1 MAFSPL
7 SPHFVRHLPRRGRQ
21 AVSFRNHFL
30 TCPTGEGVSECN
42 ELTEGEINLKYSLHF
57 LSKDTLMRNSSK
69 IIFMICSILL
79 ISGIC
84 LRLALPSSTP
94 LRLPQPTPTQSILLL
109 PLDSRPVCSTM
120 VQKLGALAG
129 LNVILPPKAC
139 LDNYRTPS
147 DRQKLLQ
154 WLQINQSKYDYSII
168 SADNLLHGGLL
179 AARMNTA
186 TPTEEDALLKHLQQ
200 LSPAKQQAIFS
211 VIPRLLV
218 SDQLLPDRWYQ
229 YQLMRYS
236 QLADM
241 VRITGSFALTQ
252 ELRRTEAKIP
262 AKVLDKYRS
271 RYQQSD
277 RFNLGLLQL
286 ATDDRQI
293 TFGQDDASPI
303 GLPHASAV
311 KIQSSIAA
319 QKLQQQA
326 QLTYGADEIASL
338 LLTRYYLQQSSWQ
351 PKVYLHYTSP
361 KAEGADMPY
370 MAVCVGA
377 ALRNQLK
384 LMGASE
390 ASTPD
395 SADLICYVNCG
406 NDDFRPSAKQAQE
419 LQQMLDK
426 GYKVAL
432 IDSSANF
439 EAEELML
446 PQLLANNVQINK
458 LAAYAAWN
466 TFSNSSGTALAQGLL
481 FCGRLRQL
489 QTAGADTERLAAL
502 YAANLNFTAER
513 ILEDYYY
520 QKLVHP
526 KLRQKLEAFGIN
538 PVELASEDKTKTEQY
553 IQGKLSL
560 QAYKLLH
567 DNLGRTPFY
576 QQNGHSYYLRDL
588 SVGTKLPWARIFEV
602 ELQVWT
608 DTGVKTE

>member
-1 MAFSPL
+1 
-7 SPHFVRHLPRRGRQ
+7 
-21 AVSFRNHFL
+21 
-30 TCPTGEGVSECN
+30 
-42 ELTEGEINLKYSLHF
+42 
-57 LSKDTLMRNSSK
+57 MRNSSK
-69 IIFMICSILL
+69 IIFIICTIML

-84 LRLALPSSTP
+84 LRLALPSSIP
-94 LRLPQPTPTQSILLL
+94 LKLKQPTPTQSILLL

-129 LNVILPPKAC
+129 LNVILPPKSY
-139 LDNYRTPS
+139 LDNYQTPS
-147 DRQKLLQ
+147 DRQKLFP
-154 WLQINQSKYDYSII
+154 WLQKNQPLYDYSII

-186 TPTEEDALLKHLQQ
+186 TPTEEDALLEQMRQ
-200 LSPAKQQAIFS
+200 LAPAKQQAIFS

-262 AKVLDKYRS
+262 PKVLEKYRS

-277 RFNLGLLQL
+277 RFNLGLLKL
-286 ATDDRQI
+286 ATDDRRI

-311 KIQSSIAA
+311 RLQSSIAA
-319 QKLQQQA
+319 QKMQQQA

-338 LLTRYYLQQSSWQ
+338 LLVRYYLQQSNWQ
-351 PKVYLHYTSP
+351 PKVYLKYASAHS
-361 KAEGADMPY
+361 EGADMPY

-377 ALRNQLK
+377 ALRNQLQ
-384 LMGASE
+384 LIGATE
-390 ASTPD
+390 VTTPAA
-395 SADLICYVNCG
+395 ADLICYINCG
-406 NDDFRPSAKQAQE
+406 NDDYRPSAKQAQE
-419 LQQMLDK
+419 IQQLLNQ

-439 EAEELML
+439 EAEELLL
-446 PQLLANNVQINK
+446 PQLLAHNVQINR

-489 QTAGADTERLAAL
+489 QAAGADIERLAAL

-526 KLRQKLEAFGIN
+526 PLRQTLEAFGTN
-538 PVELASEDKTKTEQY
+538 PVELDSEDKTATEQY

-560 QAYKLLH
+560 QAYRLLH

-576 QQNGHSYYLRDL
+576 QQNGQRYYLRDL
-588 SVGTKLPWARIFEV
+588 SVGVKLPWARIFEA
-602 ELQVWT
+602 ELQVCT
-608 DTGVKTE
+608 HTGVKTE

>member
-1 MAFSPL
+1 
-7 SPHFVRHLPRRGRQ
+7 
-21 AVSFRNHFL
+21 
-30 TCPTGEGVSECN
+30 
-42 ELTEGEINLKYSLHF
+42 
-57 LSKDTLMRNSSK
+57 MRNSSK
-69 IIFMICSILL
+69 IIFIICTIML
-79 ISGIC
+79 ISGIY
-84 LRLALPSSTP
+84 LRLSLPSSTP
-94 LRLPQPTPTQSILLL
+94 LQLAQPTSTQSVLLL

-120 VQKLGALAG
+120 VQKLGTLAG
-129 LNVILPPKAC
+129 LNVILPPKSY
-139 LDNYRTPS
+139 LDNYQTPS
-147 DRQKLLQ
+147 DRQKLFQ
-154 WLQINQSKYDYSII
+154 WLQTNQLLCDYSII

-186 TPTEEDALLKHLQQ
+186 TPSEEDQLQE
-200 LSPAKQQAIFS
+200 LPITKQQAIFS

-277 RFNLGLLQL
+277 RFNLGLLKL

-311 KIQSSIAA
+311 RLQSSITA
-319 QKLQQQA
+319 QQKQKQA
-326 QLTYGADEIASL
+326 QLTYGADEIATM
-338 LLTRYYLQQSSWQ
+338 LLTRYYLQQSGWQ
-351 PKVYLHYTSP
+351 PKVYLHYASP
-361 KAEGADMPY
+361 EAEGTDMPY

-390 ASTPD
+390 VSTPD

-406 NDDFRPSAKQAQE
+406 NDDYRPSAKQAQE
-419 LQQMLDK
+419 IQQLLDQ
-426 GYKVAL
+426 GYKIAL
-432 IDSSANF
+432 VDSSANF
-439 EAEELML
+439 EAEELLL
-446 PQLLANNVQINK
+446 PQLLANNVQVNK

-489 QTAGADTERLAAL
+489 QAAGASADQLAAL

-526 KLRQKLEAFGIN
+526 KLRQTLEAFGTN
-538 PVELASEDKTKTEQY
+538 PVELDSEDKTVTEQY

-576 QQNGHSYYLRDL
+576 QQNGQSYYLRDL
-588 SVGTKLPWARIFEV
+588 TVGAKLPWARIFEA
-602 ELQVWT
+602 ELQLWT
-608 DTGVKTE
+608 HTGVKTE

>member
-1 MAFSPL
+1 
-7 SPHFVRHLPRRGRQ
+7 
-21 AVSFRNHFL
+21 
-30 TCPTGEGVSECN
+30 
-42 ELTEGEINLKYSLHF
+42 
-57 LSKDTLMRNSSK
+57 MRNSSK
-69 IIFMICSILL
+69 IIFIICTIML

-94 LRLPQPTPTQSILLL
+94 LRLKQQPPTQSILLL

-154 WLQINQSKYDYSII
+154 WLQTNQPKYDYSII

-179 AARMNTA
+179 SARMNTA
-186 TPTEEDALLKHLQQ
+186 TPSEEDELLEQ
-200 LSPAKQQAIFS
+200 LPITRQQAIFS

-262 AKVLDKYRS
+262 PKVLEKYRS

-277 RFNLGLLQL
+277 RFNLGLLKL
-286 ATDDRQI
+286 ATDDRRI

-311 KIQSSIAA
+311 KLQSSIAA

-338 LLTRYYLQQSSWQ
+338 LLVRYYLQQSNWQ
-351 PKVYLHYTSP
+351 PKVYLNYASP
-361 KAEGADMPY
+361 KTESADMPY

-384 LMGASE
+384 LIGASE
-390 ASTPD
+390 VSTPD

-419 LQQMLDK
+419 LQQMLDQD
-426 GYKVAL
+426 YKVAL
-432 IDSSANF
+432 IDSSTNF
-439 EAEELML
+439 EAEELLL
-446 PQLLANNVQINK
+446 PQLLANNVPINK

-489 QTAGADTERLAAL
+489 QTAGADPERLAAL
-502 YAANLNFTAER
+502 FATNLNFTAER

-526 KLRQKLEAFGIN
+526 QLRQTLEAFGTN
-538 PVELASEDKTKTEQY
+538 PVELDSEDKTATEQY

-576 QQNGHSYYLRDL
+576 QQNGQSYYLRDL
-588 SVGTKLPWARIFEV
+588 SVGAKLPWARIFEV

-608 DTGVKTE
+608 HTGVKTE

>member
-1 MAFSPL
+1 
-7 SPHFVRHLPRRGRQ
+7 
-21 AVSFRNHFL
+21 
-30 TCPTGEGVSECN
+30 
-42 ELTEGEINLKYSLHF
+42 
-57 LSKDTLMRNSSK
+57 MRNSSK
-69 IIFMICSILL
+69 IIFIICSILL

-94 LRLPQPTPTQSILLL
+94 LRLTQQPPTQSILLL

-154 WLQINQSKYDYSII
+154 WLQTNQPKYDYSII

-186 TPTEEDALLKHLQQ
+186 TPALLKQLQQ
-200 LSPAKQQAIFS
+200 LSPTKQQAIFS

-277 RFNLGLLQL
+277 RFNLGLLKL

-311 KIQSSIAA
+311 RLQSSIAA

-326 QLTYGADEIASL
+326 QLTYGADEIAAM
-338 LLTRYYLQQSSWQ
+338 LLTRYYLQQSGWQ
-351 PKVYLHYTSP
+351 PKVYLHYASP

-384 LMGASE
+384 LIGASE
-390 ASTPD
+390 ANTPD
-395 SADLICYVNCG
+395 SADLICYINCG

-419 LQQMLDK
+419 LQQMLDQ

-439 EAEELML
+439 EAEELLL
-446 PQLLANNVQINK
+446 PQLLAHNVQINK

-489 QTAGADTERLAAL
+489 QTAGAAADRLAAL

-526 KLRQKLEAFGIN
+526 KLRQTLESFGTN
-538 PVELASEDKTKTEQY
+538 PVELDSENKTATEQY

-576 QQNGHSYYLRDL
+576 QQNGQSYYLSDL
-588 SVGTKLPWARIFEV
+588 SVGAKLPWARIFEA

-608 DTGVKTE
+608 HTGLKTE

>member
-1 MAFSPL
+1 
-7 SPHFVRHLPRRGRQ
+7 
-21 AVSFRNHFL
+21 
-30 TCPTGEGVSECN
+30 
-42 ELTEGEINLKYSLHF
+42 
-57 LSKDTLMRNSSK
+57 MRNLSK
-69 IIFMICSILL
+69 IILIICSILL
-79 ISGIC
+79 VTGLC
-84 LRLALPSSTP
+84 LHQALPSSIP
-94 LRLPQPTPTQSILLL
+94 LRLAQPTPTQSILLL

-129 LNVILPPKAC
+129 LNVILPPKSY
-139 LDNYRTPS
+139 LDNYQTPS
-147 DRQKLLQ
+147 DRQKLFP
-154 WLQINQSKYDYSII
+154 WLQKNQLLCDYSII

-186 TPTEEDALLKHLQQ
+186 TPSEEDELLKQ
-200 LSPAKQQAIFS
+200 LRQLPITRQQAIFS

-262 AKVLDKYRS
+262 PKVLEKYRS

-277 RFNLGLLQL
+277 RFNLGLLKL
-286 ATDDRQI
+286 ATDDRRI

-311 KIQSSIAA
+311 KLQSSIAA

-326 QLTYGADEIASL
+326 QFTYGADEIASL
-338 LLTRYYLQQSSWQ
+338 LLVRYYLQQSSWQ
-351 PKVYLHYTSP
+351 PRVYLHYASP
-361 KAEGADMPY
+361 KAEGTDMPY

-377 ALRNQLK
+377 ALRNQLQ
-384 LMGASE
+384 LLGATE
-390 ASTPD
+390 VTTPAA
-395 SADLICYVNCG
+395 ADLICYINCG
-406 NDDFRPSAKQAQE
+406 NDDYRPSAKQAQE
-419 LQQMLDK
+419 IQQLLDQ

-432 IDSSANF
+432 VDSSANF
-439 EAEELML
+439 EAEELLL
-446 PQLLANNVQINK
+446 PQLLAHNVQINR

-489 QTAGADTERLAAL
+489 QAAGAAADQLAAL

-526 KLRQKLEAFGIN
+526 PLRQTLEAFGTN
-538 PVELASEDKTKTEQY
+538 PVELDSEDKTATEQY

-560 QAYKLLH
+560 QAYRLLH

-576 QQNGHSYYLRDL
+576 QQNGQSYYLRDL
-588 SVGTKLPWARIFEV
+588 TVGVKLPWARIFEA
-602 ELQVWT
+602 ELQVCT
-608 DTGVKTE
+608 HTGVKTE

>member
-1 MAFSPL
+1 
-7 SPHFVRHLPRRGRQ
+7 
-21 AVSFRNHFL
+21 
-30 TCPTGEGVSECN
+30 
-42 ELTEGEINLKYSLHF
+42 
-57 LSKDTLMRNSSK
+57 MRNSSK
-69 IIFMICSILL
+69 ILFIICSILL

-84 LRLALPSSTP
+84 LRLSLPSSTP
-94 LRLPQPTPTQSILLL
+94 LQLAQPTPTQSVLLL

-120 VQKLGALAG
+120 VQKLGTLAG
-129 LNVILPPKAC
+129 LNVILPPKSY
-139 LDNYRTPS
+139 LDNYQTPS
-147 DRQKLLQ
+147 DRQKLFP
-154 WLQINQSKYDYSII
+154 WLQKNQPLCDYSII

-186 TPTEEDALLKHLQQ
+186 TPSEEDELLKQ
-200 LSPAKQQAIFS
+200 LRQLPITKQQAIFS

-277 RFNLGLLQL
+277 RFNLGLLKL

-303 GLPHASAV
+303 GLPHASA
-311 KIQSSIAA
+311 IRLQSSITA
-319 QKLQQQA
+319 QQKQKQA
-326 QLTYGADEIASL
+326 QLTYGADEIATL
-338 LLTRYYLQQSSWQ
+338 LLTRYYLQQSGWQ
-351 PKVYLHYTSP
+351 PKVYLHYASP
-361 KAEGADMPY
+361 EAEGADMPY

-384 LMGASE
+384 LIGVSE
-390 ASTPD
+390 VSTPD

-406 NDDFRPSAKQAQE
+406 NDDFRPSAKQVQE
-419 LQQMLDK
+419 LRQMLDQ

-432 IDSSANF
+432 VDSSANF
-439 EAEELML
+439 EAEELLL
-446 PQLLANNVQINK
+446 PQLLANNVQVNK

-489 QTAGADTERLAAL
+489 QAAGAAAEQLAAL
-502 YAANLNFTAER
+502 YAANLSFTTER

-526 KLRQKLEAFGIN
+526 QLRQKLEAFGIN
-538 PVELASEDKTKTEQY
+538 PVELDSEDKTATEQY

-576 QQNGHSYYLRDL
+576 QQNGQSYYLRDL
-588 SVGTKLPWARIFEV
+588 SVGAKLPWARIFEV

-608 DTGVKTE
+608 DTGVKTK

>member
-1 MAFSPL
+1 
-7 SPHFVRHLPRRGRQ
+7 
-21 AVSFRNHFL
+21 
-30 TCPTGEGVSECN
+30 
-42 ELTEGEINLKYSLHF
+42 
-57 LSKDTLMRNSSK
+57 MRNSSK
-69 IIFMICSILL
+69 IILTICSILL
-79 ISGIC
+79 VAGIC
-84 LRLALPSSTP
+84 LRLSLPSSTP
-94 LRLPQPTPTQSILLL
+94 LQLAQATPTQSVLLL

-129 LNVILPPKAC
+129 LNVILPPKSY
-139 LDNYRTPS
+139 LDNYQTPA
-147 DRQKLLQ
+147 DRQKLFQ
-154 WLQINQSKYDYSII
+154 WLQTNQLLCDYSII

-186 TPTEEDALLKHLQQ
+186 TPSEEDALLKQLQE
-200 LSPAKQQAIFS
+200 LPITKQQAIFS

-277 RFNLGLLQL
+277 RLNLGLLKL

-311 KIQSSIAA
+311 RLQSSITA
-319 QKLQQQA
+319 QQKQKQA
-326 QLTYGADEIASL
+326 QLTYGADEIATL
-338 LLTRYYLQQSSWQ
+338 LLTRYYLQQSGWQ
-351 PKVYLHYTSP
+351 PKVYLHYASP
-361 KAEGADMPY
+361 KAEGTDMPY

-390 ASTPD
+390 VSTPD

-406 NDDFRPSAKQAQE
+406 NDDFRPSAKQVQE
-419 LQQMLDK
+419 LLQMLDQ

-432 IDSSANF
+432 VDSSANF
-439 EAEELML
+439 EAEELLL
-446 PQLLANNVQINK
+446 PQLLANNVQVNK

-489 QTAGADTERLAAL
+489 QAAGANTERLAAL
-502 YAANLNFTAER
+502 YAANLSFTAER

-526 KLRQKLEAFGIN
+526 KLRQTLEAFGTN
-538 PVELASEDKTKTEQY
+538 PVKLDSEDKTATEQY

-576 QQNGHSYYLRDL
+576 QQNGQSYYLRDL
-588 SVGTKLPWARIFEV
+588 TVGAKLPWARIFEV

-608 DTGVKTE
+608 HTGVKTE

>member
-1 MAFSPL
+1 
-7 SPHFVRHLPRRGRQ
+7 
-21 AVSFRNHFL
+21 
-30 TCPTGEGVSECN
+30 
-42 ELTEGEINLKYSLHF
+42 
-57 LSKDTLMRNSSK
+57 MRNSSK
-69 IIFMICSILL
+69 IIFIICSILL

-94 LRLPQPTPTQSILLL
+94 LRLKQQPPTQSILLL

-154 WLQINQSKYDYSII
+154 WLQTNQPKYDYSII

-179 AARMNTA
+179 SARMNTA
-186 TPTEEDALLKHLQQ
+186 TPSEEDELLEQ
-200 LSPAKQQAIFS
+200 LPITRQQAIFS

-262 AKVLDKYRS
+262 PKVLEKYRS

-277 RFNLGLLQL
+277 RFNLGLLKL
-286 ATDDRQI
+286 ATDDRRI

-311 KIQSSIAA
+311 KLQSSIAA

-338 LLTRYYLQQSSWQ
+338 LLVRYYLQQSNWQ
-351 PKVYLHYTSP
+351 PKVYLHYASP

-384 LMGASE
+384 LIGASE
-390 ASTPD
+390 VSTPD

-419 LQQMLDK
+419 LQQMLDQD
-426 GYKVAL
+426 YKVAL
-432 IDSSANF
+432 IDSSTNF
-439 EAEELML
+439 EAEELLL
-446 PQLLANNVQINK
+446 PQLLANNVPINK

-489 QTAGADTERLAAL
+489 QTAGADPERLAAL
-502 YAANLNFTAER
+502 FAANLNFTAER

-526 KLRQKLEAFGIN
+526 QLRQTLEAFGTN
-538 PVELASEDKTKTEQY
+538 PVELDSEDKTATEQY

-576 QQNGHSYYLRDL
+576 QQNRQSYYLRDL
-588 SVGTKLPWARIFEV
+588 SVGAKLPWARIFEV

>member
-1 MAFSPL
+1 M
-7 SPHFVRHLPRRGRQ
+7 
-21 AVSFRNHFL
+21 
-30 TCPTGEGVSECN
+30 
-42 ELTEGEINLKYSLHF
+42 
-57 LSKDTLMRNSSK
+57 
-69 IIFMICSILL
+69 L

-94 LRLPQPTPTQSILLL
+94 LRLMQQPPTQSILLL

-154 WLQINQSKYDYSII
+154 WLQINQPKYDYSII

-186 TPTEEDALLKHLQQ
+186 TPAEEDALLKQLQQ
-200 LSPAKQQAIFS
+200 LSPTKQQAIFS

-277 RFNLGLLQL
+277 RFNLGLLKL
-286 ATDDRQI
+286 AKNDRQI

-311 KIQSSIAA
+311 RLQSSIAA
-319 QKLQQQA
+319 QQLQQQA

-338 LLTRYYLQQSSWQ
+338 LLTRYYLQQSGWQ
-351 PKVYLHYTSP
+351 PKVYLYYASP
-361 KAEGADMPY
+361 QAEGADMPY

-384 LMGASE
+384 LIGASE
-390 ASTPD
+390 VSTPD
-395 SADLICYVNCG
+395 SADLICYINCG

-419 LQQMLDK
+419 LQQMLNQ

-439 EAEELML
+439 EAEELLL
-446 PQLLANNVQINK
+446 PQLLSHNVQINK

-489 QTAGADTERLAAL
+489 QAAGANDERLAAL
-502 YAANLNFTAER
+502 YASNLNFTAER

-526 KLRQKLEAFGIN
+526 KLRQTLEAFGTDPI
-538 PVELASEDKTKTEQY
+538 ELDSEDKTATEQH

-576 QQNGHSYYLRDL
+576 RQNSRSYYLRDL

-608 DTGVKTE
+608 HTGVKTE

>member
-1 MAFSPL
+1 
-7 SPHFVRHLPRRGRQ
+7 
-21 AVSFRNHFL
+21 
-30 TCPTGEGVSECN
+30 
-42 ELTEGEINLKYSLHF
+42 
-57 LSKDTLMRNSSK
+57 MRNSSK
-69 IIFMICSILL
+69 ILFIICSIML

-94 LRLPQPTPTQSILLL
+94 LKLTQPAPTQSILLL
-109 PLDSRPVCSTM
+109 PLVSRPVCSTM

-154 WLQINQSKYDYSII
+154 WLQTNQPKYDYSII

-186 TPTEEDALLKHLQQ
+186 TPAEEDALLKQLQQ
-200 LSPAKQQAIFS
+200 FAPAKQQAIFS

-236 QLADM
+236 QLADI

-277 RFNLGLLQL
+277 RFNLGLLKL
-286 ATDDRQI
+286 ATDDRRI

-311 KIQSSIAA
+311 KLQSSIAA
-319 QKLQQQA
+319 QKLQQRRSSPTA
-326 QLTYGADEIASL
+326 QLQLQPCCS
-338 LLTRYYLQQSSWQ
+338 RYYLQQSSWQ
-351 PKVYLHYTSP
+351 PKVYLHYASP

-419 LQQMLDK
+419 LQQMLDQD
-426 GYKVAL
+426 YKVAL
-432 IDSSANF
+432 IDSSTNF
-439 EAEELML
+439 EADELLL
-446 PQLLANNVQINK
+446 PQLLANNVPINK

-502 YAANLNFTAER
+502 FAANLNFTAER

-526 KLRQKLEAFGIN
+526 QLRQKLEAFGIN
-538 PVELASEDKTKTEQY
+538 PVELDSEDKTATEQY

-576 QQNGHSYYLRDL
+576 QQNGQSYYLRDL
-588 SVGTKLPWARIFEV
+588 SVGAKLPWARIFEV

>member
-1 MAFSPL
+1 
-7 SPHFVRHLPRRGRQ
+7 
-21 AVSFRNHFL
+21 
-30 TCPTGEGVSECN
+30 
-42 ELTEGEINLKYSLHF
+42 
-57 LSKDTLMRNSSK
+57 MRNSSK
-69 IIFMICSILL
+69 IIFIICSIML

-94 LRLPQPTPTQSILLL
+94 LRLKQQPPTQSILLL

-154 WLQINQSKYDYSII
+154 WLQTNQPKYDYSII

-179 AARMNTA
+179 SARMNTA
-186 TPTEEDALLKHLQQ
+186 TPSEEDELLEQ
-200 LSPAKQQAIFS
+200 LPITRQQAIFS

-262 AKVLDKYRS
+262 PKVLEKYRS

-277 RFNLGLLQL
+277 RFNLSLLKL
-286 ATDDRQI
+286 ATDDRRI

-311 KIQSSIAA
+311 RLQSSIAA
-319 QKLQQQA
+319 QKMQQQA

-338 LLTRYYLQQSSWQ
+338 LLVRYYLQQSNWQ
-351 PKVYLHYTSP
+351 PKVYLYYASP
-361 KAEGADMPY
+361 KAESADMPY

-395 SADLICYVNCG
+395 SADLICYINCG

-419 LQQMLDK
+419 LKQMLDQ

-439 EAEELML
+439 EAEELLL
-446 PQLLANNVQINK
+446 PQLLAHNVQINR

-489 QTAGADTERLAAL
+489 QAAGAAADQLAAL

-526 KLRQKLEAFGIN
+526 QLRQTLEAFGTN
-538 PVELASEDKTKTEQY
+538 PVELDSEDKTATEQY

-560 QAYKLLH
+560 QAYRLLH

-576 QQNGHSYYLRDL
+576 QQNGQSYYLRDL
-588 SVGTKLPWARIFEV
+588 SVGAKLPWARIFEV

-608 DTGVKTE
+608 HTGVKTE

>member
-1 MAFSPL
+1 
-7 SPHFVRHLPRRGRQ
+7 
-21 AVSFRNHFL
+21 
-30 TCPTGEGVSECN
+30 
-42 ELTEGEINLKYSLHF
+42 
-57 LSKDTLMRNSSK
+57 MRNSSK
-69 IIFMICSILL
+69 IIFIICSILL

-84 LRLALPSSTP
+84 LRLVLPSSTP
-94 LRLPQPTPTQSILLL
+94 LRLKQQPPTQSILLL

-129 LNVILPPKAC
+129 LNVILPPKAY

-154 WLQINQSKYDYSII
+154 WLQTNQPKYDYSII

-179 AARMNTA
+179 SARMNTA
-186 TPTEEDALLKHLQQ
+186 TPSEEDELLEQ
-200 LSPAKQQAIFS
+200 LPITRQQAIFS

-262 AKVLDKYRS
+262 PKVLEKYRS

-277 RFNLGLLQL
+277 RFNLGLLKL
-286 ATDDRQI
+286 ATDDRRI

-311 KIQSSIAA
+311 KLQSSIAA

-338 LLTRYYLQQSSWQ
+338 LLVRYYLQQSNWQ
-351 PKVYLHYTSP
+351 PKVYLHYASP

-384 LMGASE
+384 LIGASE
-390 ASTPD
+390 VSTPD

-419 LQQMLDK
+419 LQQMLDQD
-426 GYKVAL
+426 YKVAL
-432 IDSSANF
+432 IDSSTNF
-439 EAEELML
+439 EAEELLL
-446 PQLLANNVQINK
+446 PQLLANNVPINK

-489 QTAGADTERLAAL
+489 QTAGADPKRLAAL
-502 YAANLNFTAER
+502 FAANLNFTAER

-526 KLRQKLEAFGIN
+526 QLRQTLEAFGTN
-538 PVELASEDKTKTEQY
+538 PVELDSEDKTATEQY

-576 QQNGHSYYLRDL
+576 QQNGQSYYLRDL
-588 SVGTKLPWARIFEV
+588 SVGAKLPWARIFEV

>member
-1 MAFSPL
+1 
-7 SPHFVRHLPRRGRQ
+7 
-21 AVSFRNHFL
+21 
-30 TCPTGEGVSECN
+30 
-42 ELTEGEINLKYSLHF
+42 
-57 LSKDTLMRNSSK
+57 MRNLSK
-69 IIFMICSILL
+69 IILIICSILL
-79 ISGIC
+79 VTGLC
-84 LRLALPSSTP
+84 LHQALPSSIP
-94 LRLPQPTPTQSILLL
+94 LKLKQPTPTQSILLL

-129 LNVILPPKAC
+129 LNVILPPKSY
-139 LDNYRTPS
+139 LDNYQTPS
-147 DRQKLLQ
+147 DRQKLFP
-154 WLQINQSKYDYSII
+154 WLQKNQPLYDCSII

-186 TPTEEDALLKHLQQ
+186 TPSEEDALLKQLQE
-200 LSPAKQQAIFS
+200 LPKTRQQAIFS

-277 RFNLGLLQL
+277 RFNMGLLTL
-286 ATDDRQI
+286 ATNDRRI

-311 KIQSSIAA
+311 RLQSSIAA

-338 LLTRYYLQQSSWQ
+338 LLVRYYLQQSNWQ
-351 PKVYLHYTSP
+351 PKVYLHYASP
-361 KAEGADMPY
+361 KAESADMPY

-384 LMGASE
+384 LIGASE
-390 ASTPD
+390 VSTPD

-419 LQQMLDK
+419 LQQMLNQ
-426 GYKVAL
+426 GYRVAL
-432 IDSSANF
+432 VDSSANF
-439 EAEELML
+439 EAEELLL
-446 PQLLANNVQINK
+446 PQLLANNVPINK

-489 QTAGADTERLAAL
+489 QTAGADPERLAAL
-502 YAANLNFTAER
+502 FAANLNFTAER

-526 KLRQKLEAFGIN
+526 QLRQTLEAFGTN
-538 PVELASEDKTKTEQY
+538 PVELDSEDKTATEQY

-567 DNLGRTPFY
+567 DNL
-576 QQNGHSYYLRDL
+576 
-588 SVGTKLPWARIFEV
+588 
-602 ELQVWT
+602 
-608 DTGVKTE
+608 

>member
-1 MAFSPL
+1 
-7 SPHFVRHLPRRGRQ
+7 
-21 AVSFRNHFL
+21 
-30 TCPTGEGVSECN
+30 
-42 ELTEGEINLKYSLHF
+42 
-57 LSKDTLMRNSSK
+57 MRNSSK
-69 IIFMICSILL
+69 IIFIICTIML

-84 LRLALPSSTP
+84 LRLALPSSIP
-94 LRLPQPTPTQSILLL
+94 LKLKQPTPTQSILLL

-129 LNVILPPKAC
+129 LNVILPPKSY
-139 LDNYRTPS
+139 LDNYQTPS
-147 DRQKLLQ
+147 DRQKLFP
-154 WLQINQSKYDYSII
+154 WLQKNQPLYDYSII

-186 TPTEEDALLKHLQQ
+186 TPTEEDALLEQMRQ
-200 LSPAKQQAIFS
+200 LAPAKQQAIFS

-262 AKVLDKYRS
+262 PKVLEKYRS

-277 RFNLGLLQL
+277 RFNLGLLKL
-286 ATDDRQI
+286 ATDDRRI

-311 KIQSSIAA
+311 RLQSSIAA
-319 QKLQQQA
+319 QKMQQQA

-338 LLTRYYLQQSSWQ
+338 LLVRYYLQQSNWQ
-351 PKVYLHYTSP
+351 PKVYLKYASAHS
-361 KAEGADMPY
+361 EGADMPY

-377 ALRNQLK
+377 ALRNQLQ
-384 LMGASE
+384 LIGATE
-390 ASTPD
+390 VTTPAA
-395 SADLICYVNCG
+395 ADLICYINCG
-406 NDDFRPSAKQAQE
+406 NDDYRPSAKQAQE
-419 LQQMLDK
+419 IQQLLNQ

-439 EAEELML
+439 EAEELLL
-446 PQLLANNVQINK
+446 PQLLAHNVQINR

-489 QTAGADTERLAAL
+489 QAAGADIERLAAL

-526 KLRQKLEAFGIN
+526 PLRQTLEAFGTN
-538 PVELASEDKTKTEQY
+538 PVELDSEDKTATEQY

-560 QAYKLLH
+560 QAYRLLH

-576 QQNGHSYYLRDL
+576 QQNGQRYYLRDL
-588 SVGTKLPWARIFEV
+588 SVGVKLPWARIFEA
-602 ELQVWT
+602 ELQGCT
-608 DTGVKTE
+608 HTGVKTE

>member
-1 MAFSPL
+1 
-7 SPHFVRHLPRRGRQ
+7 
-21 AVSFRNHFL
+21 
-30 TCPTGEGVSECN
+30 
-42 ELTEGEINLKYSLHF
+42 
-57 LSKDTLMRNSSK
+57 MRNSSK
-69 IIFMICSILL
+69 IIFIICSIML

-84 LRLALPSSTP
+84 LRLALPSSIP
-94 LRLPQPTPTQSILLL
+94 LKLKQPTPTQSILLL

-129 LNVILPPKAC
+129 LNVILPPKSY
-139 LDNYRTPS
+139 LDNYQTPS
-147 DRQKLLQ
+147 DRQKLFP
-154 WLQINQSKYDYSII
+154 WLQKNQPLCDYSII

-186 TPTEEDALLKHLQQ
+186 TPSEEDELLKHLQE
-200 LSPAKQQAIFS
+200 LSATKRQAIFS

-262 AKVLDKYRS
+262 PKVLEKYRS

-277 RFNLGLLQL
+277 RFNLGLLRL
-286 ATDDRQI
+286 AADNILI

-303 GLPHASAV
+303 GLPHASAARL
-311 KIQSSIAA
+311 QSSIAA
-319 QKLQQQA
+319 QQKQKQA
-326 QLTYGADEIASL
+326 QLTYGADEIAVL
-338 LLTRYYLQQSSWQ
+338 LLTRYYMQQSGWQ
-351 PKVYLHYTSP
+351 PRVYLKYASAHS
-361 KAEGADMPY
+361 EGADMPY

-377 ALRNQLK
+377 ALRNQLQ
-384 LMGASE
+384 LIGATE
-390 ASTPD
+390 VTTPAA
-395 SADLICYVNCG
+395 ADLICYVNCG
-406 NDDFRPSAKQAQE
+406 NDDYRPSAKQAQE
-419 LQQMLDK
+419 IQQLLNQ

-432 IDSSANF
+432 VDSSANF
-439 EAEELML
+439 EAEELLL
-446 PQLLANNVQINK
+446 PQLLAHNVQINR

-526 KLRQKLEAFGIN
+526 PLRQTLESFGTN
-538 PVELASEDKTKTEQY
+538 PVELSSADKTATEQY

-560 QAYKLLH
+560 QAYRLLH

-576 QQNGHSYYLRDL
+576 QQNGQSYYLRDL
-588 SVGTKLPWARIFEV
+588 SVGAKLPWARIFEV

-608 DTGVKTE
+608 HTGVKTE

>member
-1 MAFSPL
+1 
-7 SPHFVRHLPRRGRQ
+7 
-21 AVSFRNHFL
+21 
-30 TCPTGEGVSECN
+30 
-42 ELTEGEINLKYSLHF
+42 
-57 LSKDTLMRNSSK
+57 MRNSSK
-69 IIFMICSILL
+69 IIFIICTIML
-79 ISGIC
+79 ISGIY
-84 LRLALPSSTP
+84 LRLSLPSSTP
-94 LRLPQPTPTQSILLL
+94 LQLAQPTSTQSVLLL

-120 VQKLGALAG
+120 VQKLGTLAG
-129 LNVILPPKAC
+129 LNVILPPKSY
-139 LDNYRTPS
+139 LDNYQTPS
-147 DRQKLLQ
+147 DRQKLFQ
-154 WLQINQSKYDYSII
+154 WLQTNQLLCDYSII

-186 TPTEEDALLKHLQQ
+186 TPSEEDELLKQLQE
-200 LSPAKQQAIFS
+200 LPITKQQAIFS

-277 RFNLGLLQL
+277 RFNLGLLKL

-311 KIQSSIAA
+311 RLQSSITA
-319 QKLQQQA
+319 QQKQKQA
-326 QLTYGADEIASL
+326 QLTYGADEIATM
-338 LLTRYYLQQSSWQ
+338 LLTRYYLQQSGWQ
-351 PKVYLHYTSP
+351 PKVYLHYASP
-361 KAEGADMPY
+361 EAEGTDMPY

-390 ASTPD
+390 VSTPD

-406 NDDFRPSAKQAQE
+406 NDDYRPSAKQAQE
-419 LQQMLDK
+419 IQQLLDQ
-426 GYKVAL
+426 GYKIAL
-432 IDSSANF
+432 VDSSANF
-439 EAEELML
+439 EAEELLL
-446 PQLLANNVQINK
+446 PQLLANNVQVNK

-489 QTAGADTERLAAL
+489 QAAGASADQLAAL

-526 KLRQKLEAFGIN
+526 KLRQTLEAFGTN
-538 PVELASEDKTKTEQY
+538 PVELDSEDKTVTEQY

-576 QQNGHSYYLRDL
+576 QQNGQSYYLRDL
-588 SVGTKLPWARIFEV
+588 TVGAKLPWARIFEA
-602 ELQVWT
+602 ELQLWT
-608 DTGVKTE
+608 HTGVKTE

>member
-1 MAFSPL
+1 
-7 SPHFVRHLPRRGRQ
+7 
-21 AVSFRNHFL
+21 
-30 TCPTGEGVSECN
+30 
-42 ELTEGEINLKYSLHF
+42 
-57 LSKDTLMRNSSK
+57 MRNSSK
-69 IIFMICSILL
+69 IIFIICSILL

-94 LRLPQPTPTQSILLL
+94 LRLKQPAPTQSILLL

-139 LDNYRTPS
+139 LDNYQTPS

-154 WLQINQSKYDYSII
+154 WLQTNQPKYDYSII

-179 AARMNTA
+179 AARMNTS
-186 TPTEEDALLKHLQQ
+186 TPSEEDELLEQ
-200 LSPAKQQAIFS
+200 LPITRQQAIFS

-262 AKVLDKYRS
+262 PKVLEKYRS

-277 RFNLGLLQL
+277 RFNLGLLKL
-286 ATDDRQI
+286 ATDDRRI

-311 KIQSSIAA
+311 KLQSSIAA

-338 LLTRYYLQQSSWQ
+338 LLVRYYLQQSNWQ
-351 PKVYLHYTSP
+351 PKVYLHYASP

-384 LMGASE
+384 LIGASE
-390 ASTPD
+390 VSTPD

-419 LQQMLDK
+419 LQQMLDQD
-426 GYKVAL
+426 YKVAL
-432 IDSSANF
+432 IDSSTNF
-439 EAEELML
+439 EAEELLL
-446 PQLLANNVQINK
+446 PQLLANNVPINK

-489 QTAGADTERLAAL
+489 QTAGADPERLAAL
-502 YAANLNFTAER
+502 FAANLNFTAER

-526 KLRQKLEAFGIN
+526 QLRQTLEAFGTN
-538 PVELASEDKTKTEQY
+538 PVELDSEDKTATEQY

-576 QQNGHSYYLRDL
+576 QQNGQSYYLRDL
-588 SVGTKLPWARIFEV
+588 SVGAKLPWARIFEV

>member
-1 MAFSPL
+1 
-7 SPHFVRHLPRRGRQ
+7 
-21 AVSFRNHFL
+21 
-30 TCPTGEGVSECN
+30 
-42 ELTEGEINLKYSLHF
+42 
-57 LSKDTLMRNSSK
+57 MRNLSK
-69 IIFMICSILL
+69 IIFIICTIML
-79 ISGIC
+79 ISGIY
-84 LRLALPSSTP
+84 LRLSLPSSTP
-94 LRLPQPTPTQSILLL
+94 LKLAQPKATQSVLLL

-120 VQKLGALAG
+120 VQKLGALAD
-129 LNVILPPKAC
+129 LNVILPPKSY
-139 LDNYRTPS
+139 LDNYQTPS
-147 DRQKLLQ
+147 DRQKLFQ
-154 WLQINQSKYDYSII
+154 WLQKNQLLCDYSII

-186 TPTEEDALLKHLQQ
+186 TPSEEDELLKHLQE
-200 LSPAKQQAIFS
+200 LSATKRQAIFS

-241 VRITGSFALTQ
+241 LRITGSFALTQ

-262 AKVLDKYRS
+262 PKVLEKYRS

-277 RFNLGLLQL
+277 RFNLGLLRL
-286 ATDDRQI
+286 AADNILI

-303 GLPHASAV
+303 GLPHASAARL
-311 KIQSSIAA
+311 QSSIAA
-319 QKLQQQA
+319 QQKQKQA
-326 QLTYGADEIASL
+326 QLTYGADEIAVL
-338 LLTRYYLQQSSWQ
+338 LLTRYYMQQSGWQ
-351 PKVYLHYTSP
+351 PRVYLKYASAHS
-361 KAEGADMPY
+361 EGADMPY

-377 ALRNQLK
+377 ALRNQLQ
-384 LMGASE
+384 LIGATE
-390 ASTPD
+390 VTTPAA
-395 SADLICYVNCG
+395 ADLICYVNCG
-406 NDDFRPSAKQAQE
+406 NDDYRPSAKQAQE
-419 LQQMLDK
+419 IQQLLNQ

-432 IDSSANF
+432 VDSSANF
-439 EAEELML
+439 EAEELLL
-446 PQLLANNVQINK
+446 PQLLANNVQVNK

-489 QTAGADTERLAAL
+489 QAAGADTERLVAL
-502 YAANLNFTAER
+502 FAANLNFTAER

-526 KLRQKLEAFGIN
+526 QLRQKLEAFGIN
-538 PVELASEDKTKTEQY
+538 PVELDSEDKTATEQY

-576 QQNGHSYYLRDL
+576 QQNGQSYYLRDL
-588 SVGTKLPWARIFEV
+588 SVGAKLPWARIFEV

>member
-1 MAFSPL
+1 
-7 SPHFVRHLPRRGRQ
+7 
-21 AVSFRNHFL
+21 
-30 TCPTGEGVSECN
+30 
-42 ELTEGEINLKYSLHF
+42 
-57 LSKDTLMRNSSK
+57 MRNSSK

-286 ATDDRQI
+286 ATQYGKDIVGPIAVRPI
-293 TFGQDDASPI
+293 DAA
-303 GLPHASAV
+303 LHAV
-311 KIQSSIAA
+311 TVERPGHGV
-319 QKLQQQA
+319 QA
-326 QLTYGADEIASL
+326 YLVAHHAL

>member
-1 MAFSPL
+1 
-7 SPHFVRHLPRRGRQ
+7 
-21 AVSFRNHFL
+21 
-30 TCPTGEGVSECN
+30 
-42 ELTEGEINLKYSLHF
+42 
-57 LSKDTLMRNSSK
+57 MRNSSK
-69 IIFMICSILL
+69 IILTICSILL
-79 ISGIC
+79 VAGIC
-84 LRLALPSSTP
+84 LRLSLPSSTP
-94 LRLPQPTPTQSILLL
+94 LKLAQPKATQSVLLL

-120 VQKLGALAG
+120 VQKLGTLAG
-129 LNVILPPKAC
+129 LNVILPPKSY
-139 LDNYRTPS
+139 LDNYQTPS
-147 DRQKLLQ
+147 DRQKLFQ
-154 WLQINQSKYDYSII
+154 WLQTNQLLCDYSII

-186 TPTEEDALLKHLQQ
+186 TPSEEDELLKQLQE
-200 LSPAKQQAIFS
+200 LPITKQQAIFS

-277 RFNLGLLQL
+277 RFNLGLLKL

-311 KIQSSIAA
+311 RIQSSIAA

-338 LLTRYYLQQSSWQ
+338 LLTRYYLQQSGWQ
-351 PKVYLHYTSP
+351 PKVYLHYASP
-361 KAEGADMPY
+361 EAEGTDMPY

-390 ASTPD
+390 VNTPD
-395 SADLICYVNCG
+395 SADLICYINCG
-406 NDDFRPSAKQAQE
+406 NDDYRPSAKQAQE
-419 LQQMLDK
+419 LRQMLDQ

-432 IDSSANF
+432 VDSSANF
-439 EAEELML
+439 EAEELLL
-446 PQLLANNVQINK
+446 PQLLASNVQVNK

-489 QTAGADTERLAAL
+489 QAAGANTERLAAL

-526 KLRQKLEAFGIN
+526 PLRQTLESFGTN
-538 PVELASEDKTKTEQY
+538 PVELSSTDKTATEQY

-567 DNLGRTPFY
+567 DNLGRTPFF
-576 QQNGHSYYLRDL
+576 QQNGQSYYLLDL
-588 SVGTKLPWARIFEV
+588 TVGAKLPWARIFEV

-608 DTGVKTE
+608 HTGVKTE

>member
-1 MAFSPL
+1 
-7 SPHFVRHLPRRGRQ
+7 
-21 AVSFRNHFL
+21 
-30 TCPTGEGVSECN
+30 
-42 ELTEGEINLKYSLHF
+42 
-57 LSKDTLMRNSSK
+57 MRNSSK
-69 IIFMICSILL
+69 IIFIICSIIL

-94 LRLPQPTPTQSILLL
+94 LRLTQQPPTQSILLL

-154 WLQINQSKYDYSII
+154 WLQTNQPKYDYSII

-179 AARMNTA
+179 SARMNTA
-186 TPTEEDALLKHLQQ
+186 TPSEEDELLEQ
-200 LSPAKQQAIFS
+200 LPITRQQAIFS

-262 AKVLDKYRS
+262 PKVLEKYRS

-277 RFNLGLLQL
+277 RFNLGLLKL
-286 ATDDRQI
+286 ATDDRRI

-311 KIQSSIAA
+311 KLQSSIAA

-338 LLTRYYLQQSSWQ
+338 LLVRYYLQQSNWQ
-351 PKVYLHYTSP
+351 PKVYLHYASP

-384 LMGASE
+384 LIGASE
-390 ASTPD
+390 VSTPD

-419 LQQMLDK
+419 LQQMLDQD
-426 GYKVAL
+426 YKVAL
-432 IDSSANF
+432 IDSSTNF
-439 EAEELML
+439 EAEELLL
-446 PQLLANNVQINK
+446 PQLLANNVPINK

-489 QTAGADTERLAAL
+489 QTAGADPERLAAL
-502 YAANLNFTAER
+502 FAANLNFTAER

-526 KLRQKLEAFGIN
+526 QLRQTLEAFGTN
-538 PVELASEDKTKTEQY
+538 PAELDSEDKTATEQY

-576 QQNGHSYYLRDL
+576 QQNEQSYYLRDL
-588 SVGTKLPWARIFEV
+588 SVGAKLPWARIFEV

>member
-1 MAFSPL
+1 M
-7 SPHFVRHLPRRGRQ
+7 
-21 AVSFRNHFL
+21 
-30 TCPTGEGVSECN
+30 
-42 ELTEGEINLKYSLHF
+42 
-57 LSKDTLMRNSSK
+57 
-69 IIFMICSILL
+69 L

-84 LRLALPSSTP
+84 LRLALPSSIP
-94 LRLPQPTPTQSILLL
+94 LKLKQPTPTQSILLL

-139 LDNYRTPS
+139 LDNYQTPS
-147 DRQKLLQ
+147 DRQKLFP
-154 WLQINQSKYDYSII
+154 WLQKNQLLCDYSII

-186 TPTEEDALLKHLQQ
+186 TPSEEDELLKQLRHL
-200 LSPAKQQAIFS
+200 PITRQQAIFS

-277 RFNLGLLQL
+277 RFNLGLLKL
-286 ATDDRQI
+286 ATDDRRI
-293 TFGQDDASPI
+293 TFGQDDASLI

-311 KIQSSIAA
+311 KLQSSIAA

-326 QLTYGADEIASL
+326 QFTYGADEIASL
-338 LLTRYYLQQSSWQ
+338 LLVRYYLQQSNWQ
-351 PKVYLHYTSP
+351 PKVYLHYASP

-377 ALRNQLK
+377 ALRNQLQ
-384 LMGASE
+384 LLGATE
-390 ASTPD
+390 VTTPAA
-395 SADLICYVNCG
+395 ADLICYINCG
-406 NDDFRPSAKQAQE
+406 NDDYRPSAKQAQE
-419 LQQMLDK
+419 IQQLLNQ

-439 EAEELML
+439 EAEELLL
-446 PQLLANNVQINK
+446 PQLLAHNVQINR

-489 QTAGADTERLAAL
+489 QAAGADTERLAAL

-526 KLRQKLEAFGIN
+526 PLRQTLEAFGIN
-538 PVELASEDKTKTEQY
+538 PVELDSEDKTATEQY

-576 QQNGHSYYLRDL
+576 QQNGQSYYLRDL
-588 SVGTKLPWARIFEV
+588 SVGAKLPWARIFEA

-608 DTGVKTE
+608 YTGVKTE

>member
-1 MAFSPL
+1 
-7 SPHFVRHLPRRGRQ
+7 
-21 AVSFRNHFL
+21 
-30 TCPTGEGVSECN
+30 
-42 ELTEGEINLKYSLHF
+42 
-57 LSKDTLMRNSSK
+57 MRNSSK
-69 IIFMICSILL
+69 ILFIICSIML

-84 LRLALPSSTP
+84 LRLALPSSIP
-94 LRLPQPTPTQSILLL
+94 LKLKQPTPTQSILLL

-129 LNVILPPKAC
+129 LNVILPPKSY
-139 LDNYRTPS
+139 LDNYQTPS
-147 DRQKLLQ
+147 DRQKLFP
-154 WLQINQSKYDYSII
+154 WLQKNQLLCDYSII

-186 TPTEEDALLKHLQQ
+186 TPSEEDELLKQ
-200 LSPAKQQAIFS
+200 LRQLPITRQQAIFS

-241 VRITGSFALTQ
+241 VRITCSFALTQ

-262 AKVLDKYRS
+262 PKVLEKYRS

-277 RFNLGLLQL
+277 RFNLGLLKL
-286 ATDDRQI
+286 ATDDRRI

-311 KIQSSIAA
+311 RLQSSIAA

-326 QLTYGADEIASL
+326 QFTYGADEIASL
-338 LLTRYYLQQSSWQ
+338 LLVRYYLQQSNWQ
-351 PKVYLHYTSP
+351 PKVYLHYASP
-361 KAEGADMPY
+361 KAEGTDMPY

-377 ALRNQLK
+377 ALRNQLQ
-384 LMGASE
+384 LLGATE
-390 ASTPD
+390 VTTPAA
-395 SADLICYVNCG
+395 ADLICYINCG
-406 NDDFRPSAKQAQE
+406 NDDYRPSAKQAQE
-419 LQQMLDK
+419 IQQLLDQ

-432 IDSSANF
+432 IDSSTNF
-439 EAEELML
+439 EAEELLL

-489 QTAGADTERLAAL
+489 QTAGSDTERLAAL
-502 YAANLNFTAER
+502 FAANLNFTAER

-526 KLRQKLEAFGIN
+526 QLRQKLEAFGIN
-538 PVELASEDKTKTEQY
+538 PVELDSEDKTATEQY

-588 SVGTKLPWARIFEV
+588 TVGAKLPWARIFEA

-608 DTGVKTE
+608 HTGVQTE

>member
-1 MAFSPL
+1 
-7 SPHFVRHLPRRGRQ
+7 
-21 AVSFRNHFL
+21 
-30 TCPTGEGVSECN
+30 
-42 ELTEGEINLKYSLHF
+42 
-57 LSKDTLMRNSSK
+57 MRNSSK
-69 IIFMICSILL
+69 IIFIICTIML

-94 LRLPQPTPTQSILLL
+94 LRLKQQPPTQSILLL

-154 WLQINQSKYDYSII
+154 WLQTNQPKYDYSII

-179 AARMNTA
+179 AARMNIA
-186 TPTEEDALLKHLQQ
+186 TTTEEDALLEQ
-200 LSPAKQQAIFS
+200 LRQLTPKKQQAVFS

-277 RFNLGLLQL
+277 RFNMALLKL
-286 ATDDRQI
+286 ATDDRRI

-311 KIQSSIAA
+311 KLQSSIAA

-326 QLTYGADEIASL
+326 QLTYGADEIAAL
-338 LLTRYYLQQSSWQ
+338 LLTRYYMQQSGWQ
-351 PKVYLHYTSP
+351 PSVYLKYASAHS
-361 KAEGADMPY
+361 EGADMPY

-377 ALRNQLK
+377 ALRNQLQ
-384 LMGASE
+384 LIGATE
-390 ASTPD
+390 VTTPAA
-395 SADLICYVNCG
+395 ADLICYVNCG
-406 NDDFRPSAKQAQE
+406 NDDYRPSAKQAQE
-419 LQQMLDK
+419 IQQLLNQ

-432 IDSSANF
+432 VDSSANF
-439 EAEELML
+439 EAEELLL
-446 PQLLANNVQINK
+446 PQLLANNVQVNK

-489 QTAGADTERLAAL
+489 QAAGADPERLAAL

-526 KLRQKLEAFGIN
+526 PLRQTLESFGTN
-538 PVELASEDKTKTEQY
+538 PVELSSADKTATEQY

-560 QAYKLLH
+560 QAYRLLH

-576 QQNGHSYYLRDL
+576 QQNGQSYYLRDL
-588 SVGTKLPWARIFEV
+588 SVGAKLPWARIFEV

-608 DTGVKTE
+608 YTGVKTE

>member
-1 MAFSPL
+1 
-7 SPHFVRHLPRRGRQ
+7 
-21 AVSFRNHFL
+21 
-30 TCPTGEGVSECN
+30 
-42 ELTEGEINLKYSLHF
+42 
-57 LSKDTLMRNSSK
+57 MRNSSK
-69 IIFMICSILL
+69 IIFIVCSILL
-79 ISGIC
+79 IAGIC
-84 LRLALPSSTP
+84 LRLSLPSSTP
-94 LRLPQPTPTQSILLL
+94 LKLAQPKATQSILLL

-120 VQKLGALAG
+120 LQKLGALAS
-129 LNVILPPKAC
+129 LNVILPPKSY
-139 LDNYRTPS
+139 LDNYQTPS
-147 DRQKLLQ
+147 DRQKLFQ
-154 WLQINQSKYDYSII
+154 WLQTNQPLYDYSII

-186 TPTEEDALLKHLQQ
+186 TPKEEDELLKHLQE
-200 LSPAKQQAIFS
+200 LSATKRQAIFS

-262 AKVLDKYRS
+262 PKVLEKYRS

-277 RFNLGLLQL
+277 RFNLGLLRL
-286 ATDDRQI
+286 AADNILI

-303 GLPHASAV
+303 GLPHASAARL
-311 KIQSSIAA
+311 QSSIAA
-319 QKLQQQA
+319 QQKQKQA
-326 QLTYGADEIASL
+326 QLTYGADEIAAL
-338 LLTRYYLQQSSWQ
+338 LLTRYYMQQSGWQ
-351 PKVYLHYTSP
+351 PRVYLKYASAHS
-361 KAEGADMPY
+361 EGADMPY

-377 ALRNQLK
+377 ALRNQLQ
-384 LMGASE
+384 LIGATE
-390 ASTPD
+390 VTTPAA
-395 SADLICYVNCG
+395 ADLICYINCG
-406 NDDFRPSAKQAQE
+406 NDDYRPSAKQAQE
-419 LQQMLDK
+419 IQQLLDQ

-432 IDSSANF
+432 VDSSANF
-439 EAEELML
+439 EADELLL
-446 PQLLANNVQINK
+446 PQLLAHNVQINR

-489 QTAGADTERLAAL
+489 QAADADTDRLAAL
-502 YAANLNFTAER
+502 YAANLRFTAER

-526 KLRQKLEAFGIN
+526 PLRQTLESFGTN
-538 PVELASEDKTKTEQY
+538 PVELSSADKTATEQY

-576 QQNGHSYYLRDL
+576 QQNGQSYYLRDL
-588 SVGTKLPWARIFEV
+588 SVGIKLPWARIFEV

-608 DTGVKTE
+608 HTGVKTE

>member
-1 MAFSPL
+1 
-7 SPHFVRHLPRRGRQ
+7 
-21 AVSFRNHFL
+21 
-30 TCPTGEGVSECN
+30 
-42 ELTEGEINLKYSLHF
+42 
-57 LSKDTLMRNSSK
+57 MRNSSK
-69 IIFMICSILL
+69 IIFIICSIML

-94 LRLPQPTPTQSILLL
+94 LRLKQQPPTQSILLL

-154 WLQINQSKYDYSII
+154 WLQTNQPKYDYSII

-179 AARMNTA
+179 SARMNTA
-186 TPTEEDALLKHLQQ
+186 TPSEEDELLEQ
-200 LSPAKQQAIFS
+200 LPITRQQAIFS

-262 AKVLDKYRS
+262 PKVLEKYRS

-277 RFNLGLLQL
+277 RFNLGLLKL
-286 ATDDRQI
+286 ATDDRRI

-311 KIQSSIAA
+311 KLQSSIAA

-338 LLTRYYLQQSSWQ
+338 LLVRYYLQQSNWQ
-351 PKVYLHYTSP
+351 PKVYLNYASP
-361 KAEGADMPY
+361 KTESADMPY

-384 LMGASE
+384 LIGASE
-390 ASTPD
+390 VSTPD

-419 LQQMLDK
+419 LQQMLDQD
-426 GYKVAL
+426 YKVAL
-432 IDSSANF
+432 IDSSTNF
-439 EAEELML
+439 EAEELLL
-446 PQLLANNVQINK
+446 PQLLANNVPINK

-489 QTAGADTERLAAL
+489 QTAGADPERLAAL
-502 YAANLNFTAER
+502 FAANLNFTAER

-526 KLRQKLEAFGIN
+526 QLRQTLEAFGTN
-538 PVELASEDKTKTEQY
+538 PVELDSEDKTATEQY

-576 QQNGHSYYLRDL
+576 QQNGQSYYLRDL
-588 SVGTKLPWARIFEV
+588 SVGAKLPWARIFEV

-608 DTGVKTE
+608 HTGVKTE

>member
-1 MAFSPL
+1 
-7 SPHFVRHLPRRGRQ
+7 
-21 AVSFRNHFL
+21 
-30 TCPTGEGVSECN
+30 
-42 ELTEGEINLKYSLHF
+42 
-57 LSKDTLMRNSSK
+57 MRNSSK
-69 IIFMICSILL
+69 IIFIICSIIL

-94 LRLPQPTPTQSILLL
+94 LRLTQQPPTQSILLL

-154 WLQINQSKYDYSII
+154 WLQTNQPKYDYSII

-179 AARMNTA
+179 SARMNTA
-186 TPTEEDALLKHLQQ
+186 TPSEEDELLEQ
-200 LSPAKQQAIFS
+200 LPITRQQAIFS

-262 AKVLDKYRS
+262 PKVLEKYRS

-277 RFNLGLLQL
+277 RFNLGLLKL
-286 ATDDRQI
+286 ATDDRRI

-311 KIQSSIAA
+311 KLQSSIAA

-338 LLTRYYLQQSSWQ
+338 LLVRYYLQQSNWQ
-351 PKVYLHYTSP
+351 PKVYLHYASP

-384 LMGASE
+384 LIGASE
-390 ASTPD
+390 VSTPD

-419 LQQMLDK
+419 LQQMLDQD
-426 GYKVAL
+426 YKVAL
-432 IDSSANF
+432 IDSSTNF
-439 EAEELML
+439 EAEELLL
-446 PQLLANNVQINK
+446 PQLLANNVPINK

-489 QTAGADTERLAAL
+489 QTAGADPERLAAL
-502 YAANLNFTAER
+502 FAANLNFTAER

-526 KLRQKLEAFGIN
+526 QLRQTLEAFGTN
-538 PVELASEDKTKTEQY
+538 PVELDSEDKTATEQY

-567 DNLGRTPFY
+567 DNLGRTSFY
-576 QQNGHSYYLRDL
+576 QQNEQSYYLRDL
-588 SVGTKLPWARIFEV
+588 SVGAKLPWARIFEV

>member
-1 MAFSPL
+1 M
-7 SPHFVRHLPRRGRQ
+7 
-21 AVSFRNHFL
+21 
-30 TCPTGEGVSECN
+30 
-42 ELTEGEINLKYSLHF
+42 
-57 LSKDTLMRNSSK
+57 
-69 IIFMICSILL
+69 L

-84 LRLALPSSTP
+84 LRLALPSSIP
-94 LRLPQPTPTQSILLL
+94 LKLKQPTPTQSILLL

-129 LNVILPPKAC
+129 LNVILPPKSY
-139 LDNYRTPS
+139 LDNYQTPS
-147 DRQKLLQ
+147 DRQKLFP
-154 WLQINQSKYDYSII
+154 WLQKNQLLCDYSII

-186 TPTEEDALLKHLQQ
+186 TPSEEDELLKQ
-200 LSPAKQQAIFS
+200 LRQLPITRQQAIFS

-262 AKVLDKYRS
+262 PKVLEKYRS

-277 RFNLGLLQL
+277 RFNLGLLKL
-286 ATDDRQI
+286 ATDDRRI

-311 KIQSSIAA
+311 KLQSSIVA

-338 LLTRYYLQQSSWQ
+338 LLVRYYLQQSNWQ
-351 PKVYLHYTSP
+351 PKVYLHYASP
-361 KAEGADMPY
+361 KAESADMPY

-384 LMGASE
+384 LIGASE
-390 ASTPD
+390 VSTPD

-406 NDDFRPSAKQAQE
+406 NDDFRPSVKQAQE
-419 LQQMLDK
+419 LQQMLDQD
-426 GYKVAL
+426 YKVAL
-432 IDSSANF
+432 IDSSTNF
-439 EAEELML
+439 EAEELLL
-446 PQLLANNVQINK
+446 PQLLANNVPINK

-489 QTAGADTERLAAL
+489 QTAGADPERLAAL
-502 YAANLNFTAER
+502 FAANLNFTAER

-526 KLRQKLEAFGIN
+526 QLRQTLEAFGAN
-538 PVELASEDKTKTEQY
+538 PVELDSEDKTATEQY

-576 QQNGHSYYLRDL
+576 QQNGQSYYLRDL
-588 SVGTKLPWARIFEV
+588 SVGAKLPWARIFEA

>member
-1 MAFSPL
+1 
-7 SPHFVRHLPRRGRQ
+7 
-21 AVSFRNHFL
+21 
-30 TCPTGEGVSECN
+30 
-42 ELTEGEINLKYSLHF
+42 
-57 LSKDTLMRNSSK
+57 MRNSSK
-69 IIFMICSILL
+69 IIFIICSIML

-84 LRLALPSSTP
+84 LRLALPSSIP
-94 LRLPQPTPTQSILLL
+94 LKLKQPTPTQSILLL

-129 LNVILPPKAC
+129 LNVILPPKSY
-139 LDNYRTPS
+139 LDNYQTPS
-147 DRQKLLQ
+147 DRQKLFP
-154 WLQINQSKYDYSII
+154 WLQKNQLLCDYSII

-186 TPTEEDALLKHLQQ
+186 TPSEEDELLKQ
-200 LSPAKQQAIFS
+200 LRQLPITRQQAIFS

-262 AKVLDKYRS
+262 PKVLEKYRS

-277 RFNLGLLQL
+277 RFNLGLLKL
-286 ATDDRQI
+286 ATDDRRI

-311 KIQSSIAA
+311 KLQSSIAA

-326 QLTYGADEIASL
+326 QFTYGADEIASL
-338 LLTRYYLQQSSWQ
+338 LLVRYYLQQSNWQ
-351 PKVYLHYTSP
+351 PKVYLHYASP
-361 KAEGADMPY
+361 KAEGTDMPY

-377 ALRNQLK
+377 ALRNQLQ
-384 LMGASE
+384 LLGATE
-390 ASTPD
+390 VTTPAA
-395 SADLICYVNCG
+395 ADLICYINCG
-406 NDDFRPSAKQAQE
+406 NDDYRPSAKQAQE
-419 LQQMLDK
+419 IQQLLDQ

-432 IDSSANF
+432 VDSSANF
-439 EAEELML
+439 EAEELLL
-446 PQLLANNVQINK
+446 PQLLAHNVQINR

-489 QTAGADTERLAAL
+489 QAAGAAADQLAAL

-526 KLRQKLEAFGIN
+526 PLRQTLEAFGIN
-538 PVELASEDKTKTEQY
+538 PVELNSEDKTATEQY

-567 DNLGRTPFY
+567 DNLGHTPFY
-576 QQNGHSYYLRDL
+576 QQNGQRYYLRDL
-588 SVGTKLPWARIFEV
+588 SVGVKLPWVRIFEA

-608 DTGVKTE
+608 HTGVKTE

>member
-1 MAFSPL
+1 
-7 SPHFVRHLPRRGRQ
+7 
-21 AVSFRNHFL
+21 
-30 TCPTGEGVSECN
+30 
-42 ELTEGEINLKYSLHF
+42 
-57 LSKDTLMRNSSK
+57 
-69 IIFMICSILL
+69 
-79 ISGIC
+79 
-84 LRLALPSSTP
+84 
-94 LRLPQPTPTQSILLL
+94 
-109 PLDSRPVCSTM
+109 
-120 VQKLGALAG
+120 
-129 LNVILPPKAC
+129 
-139 LDNYRTPS
+139 
-147 DRQKLLQ
+147 
-154 WLQINQSKYDYSII
+154 
-168 SADNLLHGGLL
+168 
-179 AARMNTA
+179 
-186 TPTEEDALLKHLQQ
+186 
-200 LSPAKQQAIFS
+200 
-211 VIPRLLV
+211 
-218 SDQLLPDRWYQ
+218 
-229 YQLMRYS
+229 MRYS

-252 ELRRTEAKIP
+252 ELRRTEAKIS

-277 RFNLGLLQL
+277 RFNLGLLKL
-286 ATDDRQI
+286 ATDDRRI

-311 KIQSSIAA
+311 KLQSSIAA

-338 LLTRYYLQQSSWQ
+338 LLVRYYLQQSNWQ
-351 PKVYLHYTSP
+351 PKVYLHYASP
-361 KAEGADMPY
+361 KAESADMPY

-384 LMGASE
+384 LIGASE
-390 ASTPD
+390 VSTPD

-419 LQQMLDK
+419 LQQMLDQD
-426 GYKVAL
+426 YKVAL
-432 IDSSANF
+432 IDSSTNF
-439 EAEELML
+439 EAEELLL
-446 PQLLANNVQINK
+446 PQLLAHNVQINK

-502 YAANLNFTAER
+502 FAANLNFTAER

-526 KLRQKLEAFGIN
+526 QLRQKLEAFGIN
-538 PVELASEDKTKTEQY
+538 PVELDSEDKTATEQY

-576 QQNGHSYYLRDL
+576 QQNRQSYYLRDL
-588 SVGTKLPWARIFEV
+588 SVGAKLPWARIFEV

>member
-1 MAFSPL
+1 
-7 SPHFVRHLPRRGRQ
+7 
-21 AVSFRNHFL
+21 
-30 TCPTGEGVSECN
+30 
-42 ELTEGEINLKYSLHF
+42 
-57 LSKDTLMRNSSK
+57 MRNSSK
-69 IIFMICSILL
+69 IIFIICSIML

-84 LRLALPSSTP
+84 LSLALPSSTP
-94 LRLPQPTPTQSILLL
+94 LRLKQQPPTQSILLL

-154 WLQINQSKYDYSII
+154 WLQTNQPKYDYSII
-168 SADNLLHGGLL
+168 SADNLLHGSLL
-179 AARMNTA
+179 SARMNTA
-186 TPTEEDALLKHLQQ
+186 TPSEEDELLEQ
-200 LSPAKQQAIFS
+200 LPITRQQAIFS

-262 AKVLDKYRS
+262 PKVLEKYRS

-277 RFNLGLLQL
+277 RFNLGLLKL
-286 ATDDRQI
+286 ATDDRRI

-311 KIQSSIAA
+311 KLQSSIAA

-338 LLTRYYLQQSSWQ
+338 LLVRYYLQQSNWQ
-351 PKVYLHYTSP
+351 PKVYLHYASP

-384 LMGASE
+384 LIGASE
-390 ASTPD
+390 VSTPD

-419 LQQMLDK
+419 LQQMLDQD
-426 GYKVAL
+426 YKVAL
-432 IDSSANF
+432 IDSSTNF
-439 EAEELML
+439 EAEELLL
-446 PQLLANNVQINK
+446 PQLLANNVPINK

-489 QTAGADTERLAAL
+489 QTAGADPERLAAL
-502 YAANLNFTAER
+502 FAANLNFTAER

-526 KLRQKLEAFGIN
+526 QLRQTLEAFGTN
-538 PVELASEDKTKTEQY
+538 PVELDSEDKTATEQY

-576 QQNGHSYYLRDL
+576 QQNGQSYYLRDL
-588 SVGTKLPWARIFEV
+588 SVGAKLPWARIFEV

>member
-1 MAFSPL
+1 
-7 SPHFVRHLPRRGRQ
+7 
-21 AVSFRNHFL
+21 
-30 TCPTGEGVSECN
+30 
-42 ELTEGEINLKYSLHF
+42 
-57 LSKDTLMRNSSK
+57 MRNSSK
-69 IIFMICSILL
+69 IIFIICSIML

-84 LRLALPSSTP
+84 LRLALPSSIP
-94 LRLPQPTPTQSILLL
+94 LKLKQPTPTQSILLL
-109 PLDSRPVCSTM
+109 PLDSRPVCTTM

-129 LNVILPPKAC
+129 LNVILPPKSY
-139 LDNYRTPS
+139 LDNYQTPS
-147 DRQKLLQ
+147 DRQKLFP
-154 WLQINQSKYDYSII
+154 WLQKNQLLCDYSII

-186 TPTEEDALLKHLQQ
+186 TPSEEDELLKQ
-200 LSPAKQQAIFS
+200 LRQLPITRQQAIFS

-262 AKVLDKYRS
+262 PKVLEKYRS

-277 RFNLGLLQL
+277 RFNLGLLKL
-286 ATDDRQI
+286 ATDDRRI

-311 KIQSSIAA
+311 KLQSSIAA

-326 QLTYGADEIASL
+326 QFTYGADEIASL
-338 LLTRYYLQQSSWQ
+338 LLVRYYLQQSNWQ
-351 PKVYLHYTSP
+351 PKVYLHYASP
-361 KAEGADMPY
+361 KAEGTDMPY

-377 ALRNQLK
+377 ALRNQLQ
-384 LMGASE
+384 LLGATE
-390 ASTPD
+390 VTTPAA
-395 SADLICYVNCG
+395 ADLICYINCG
-406 NDDFRPSAKQAQE
+406 NDDYRPSAKQAQE
-419 LQQMLDK
+419 IQQLLDQ

-432 IDSSANF
+432 VDSSANF
-439 EAEELML
+439 EAEELLL
-446 PQLLANNVQINK
+446 PQLLAHNVQINR

-489 QTAGADTERLAAL
+489 QAAGAAADQLAAL

-526 KLRQKLEAFGIN
+526 PLRQTLEAFGIN
-538 PVELASEDKTKTEQY
+538 PVELNNEDKTATEQY

-567 DNLGRTPFY
+567 DNLGHTPFY
-576 QQNGHSYYLRDL
+576 QQNGQRYYLRDL
-588 SVGTKLPWARIFEV
+588 SVGVKLPWARIFEA

-608 DTGVKTE
+608 HTGVKTE

>member
-1 MAFSPL
+1 
-7 SPHFVRHLPRRGRQ
+7 
-21 AVSFRNHFL
+21 
-30 TCPTGEGVSECN
+30 
-42 ELTEGEINLKYSLHF
+42 
-57 LSKDTLMRNSSK
+57 MRNSSK
-69 IIFMICSILL
+69 IIFIVCSILL

-84 LRLALPSSTP
+84 LRLALPSSIP
-94 LRLPQPTPTQSILLL
+94 LKLKQPTPTQSILLL

-129 LNVILPPKAC
+129 LNVILPPKSY
-139 LDNYRTPS
+139 LDNYQTPS
-147 DRQKLLQ
+147 DRQKLFP
-154 WLQINQSKYDYSII
+154 WLQKNQLLCDYSII

-186 TPTEEDALLKHLQQ
+186 TPSEEDELLKQ
-200 LSPAKQQAIFS
+200 LRQLPITRQQAIFS

-262 AKVLDKYRS
+262 PKVLEKYRS

-277 RFNLGLLQL
+277 RFNLGLLKL
-286 ATDDRQI
+286 ATDDRRI

-311 KIQSSIAA
+311 KLQSSIAA

-326 QLTYGADEIASL
+326 QFTYGADEIASL
-338 LLTRYYLQQSSWQ
+338 LLVRYYLQQSRWQ
-351 PKVYLHYTSP
+351 PKVYLHYASP
-361 KAEGADMPY
+361 KAEGTDMPY

-377 ALRNQLK
+377 ALRNQLQ
-384 LMGASE
+384 LLGATE
-390 ASTPD
+390 VTTPAA
-395 SADLICYVNCG
+395 ADLICYINCG
-406 NDDFRPSAKQAQE
+406 NDDYRPSAKQAQE
-419 LQQMLDK
+419 IQQLLNQ

-439 EAEELML
+439 EAEELLL
-446 PQLLANNVQINK
+446 PQLLANNVPINK

-489 QTAGADTERLAAL
+489 QTAGAGPERLAAL
-502 YAANLNFTAER
+502 FAANLNFTAER

-526 KLRQKLEAFGIN
+526 QLRQTLEAFGTN
-538 PVELASEDKTKTEQY
+538 PVELDSEDKMATEQY

-576 QQNGHSYYLRDL
+576 QQNGQSYYLRDL
-588 SVGTKLPWARIFEV
+588 SVGAKLPWARIFEV

-608 DTGVKTE
+608 HTGVKTE

>member
-1 MAFSPL
+1 M
-7 SPHFVRHLPRRGRQ
+7 
-21 AVSFRNHFL
+21 
-30 TCPTGEGVSECN
+30 
-42 ELTEGEINLKYSLHF
+42 
-57 LSKDTLMRNSSK
+57 
-69 IIFMICSILL
+69 L

-84 LRLALPSSTP
+84 LRLTLPSSTP
-94 LRLPQPTPTQSILLL
+94 LRLTQQPPTQRILLL

-154 WLQINQSKYDYSII
+154 WLQTNQPKYDYSII

-186 TPTEEDALLKHLQQ
+186 TPEEEDALLKQLQQ
-200 LSPAKQQAIFS
+200 LTPAKHQAIFS

-277 RFNLGLLQL
+277 RFNLSLLKL
-286 ATDDRQI
+286 ANADRQI

-311 KIQSSIAA
+311 RLQSSIAA
-319 QKLQQQA
+319 QQLQQQA

-338 LLTRYYLQQSSWQ
+338 LLTRFYLQQSKWQ
-351 PKVYLHYTSP
+351 PKVYLHYASP
-361 KAEGADMPY
+361 QAEGLDMPY
-370 MAVCVGA
+370 MAVCVGT

-384 LMGASE
+384 LIGATE
-390 ASTPD
+390 VTTPAA
-395 SADLICYVNCG
+395 ADLICYINCG
-406 NDDFRPSAKQAQE
+406 NDNFRPSAKQAQE
-419 LQQMLDK
+419 LQQMLDQ

-446 PQLLANNVQINK
+446 PQLLANNIQINR

-489 QTAGADTERLAAL
+489 QAAGAAADRLAAL
-502 YAANLNFTAER
+502 YAANLSFTAER

-526 KLRQKLEAFGIN
+526 KLRQTLEAFGTN
-538 PVELASEDKTKTEQY
+538 PVELDSEDKTETEQY

-560 QAYKLLH
+560 QAYRLLH

-576 QQNGHSYYLRDL
+576 RQNGHSYYLRDL
-588 SVGTKLPWARIFEV
+588 SVGSKLPWARIFEA

-608 DTGVKTE
+608 HTGVKTE

>member
-1 MAFSPL
+1 
-7 SPHFVRHLPRRGRQ
+7 
-21 AVSFRNHFL
+21 
-30 TCPTGEGVSECN
+30 
-42 ELTEGEINLKYSLHF
+42 
-57 LSKDTLMRNSSK
+57 MRNSSK
-69 IIFMICSILL
+69 IIFIICTIML

-84 LRLALPSSTP
+84 LRLALPSSIP
-94 LRLPQPTPTQSILLL
+94 LKLKQPTPTQSILLL

-139 LDNYRTPS
+139 LDNYQTPS
-147 DRQKLLQ
+147 DRQKLFP
-154 WLQINQSKYDYSII
+154 WLQKNQLLCDYSII

-186 TPTEEDALLKHLQQ
+186 TPSEEDELLKQLRHL
-200 LSPAKQQAIFS
+200 PITRQQAIFS

-262 AKVLDKYRS
+262 PKVLEKYRS

-277 RFNLGLLQL
+277 RFNLGLLKL
-286 ATDDRQI
+286 ATDDRRI

-311 KIQSSIAA
+311 RLQSSIAA
-319 QKLQQQA
+319 QKMQQQA

-338 LLTRYYLQQSSWQ
+338 LLVRYYLQQSNWQ
-351 PKVYLHYTSP
+351 PKVYLHYASP
-361 KAEGADMPY
+361 KAESADMPY

-377 ALRNQLK
+377 ALRNQLQ
-384 LMGASE
+384 LIGATE
-390 ASTPD
+390 VTTPAA
-395 SADLICYVNCG
+395 ADLICYVNCG
-406 NDDFRPSAKQAQE
+406 NDDYRPSAKQAQE
-419 LQQMLDK
+419 IQQLLNQ

-432 IDSSANF
+432 VDSSANF
-439 EAEELML
+439 EAEELLL
-446 PQLLANNVQINK
+446 PQLLANNVQVNK

-489 QTAGADTERLAAL
+489 QTAGADPERLAAL
-502 YAANLNFTAER
+502 FAANLNFTAER

-526 KLRQKLEAFGIN
+526 QLRQTLEAFGTN
-538 PVELASEDKTKTEQY
+538 PVELDSEDKTATEQY

-560 QAYKLLH
+560 QAYRLLH

-576 QQNGHSYYLRDL
+576 QQNGQSYYLRDL
-588 SVGTKLPWARIFEV
+588 SVGAKLPWARIFEV

-608 DTGVKTE
+608 HTGVKTE